1 MTETG
6 ILGLTTALTVVAFLT
21 KAVVVLPIIAL
32 PLFLASGSDIVQILS
47 KKFRNGR
54 KVFLVAPI
62 HHHFEALGWPSYKVT
77 MRFWVISIVFAIIG
91 MIIALIG
98 G

>member
-1 MTETG
+1 M
-6 ILGLTTALTVVAFLT
+6 LGLTTVITVVAFLT
-21 KAVVVLPIIAL
+21 KSVLVLPIIAM
-32 PLFLASGSDIVQILS
+32 PLFLASLSVIIQITS
-47 KKFRNGR
+47 KKFRNGK

-77 MRFWVISIVFAIIG
+77 MRFWVISIFFAVVG

-98 G
+98 